1 MQRVHIFRGEPRL
14 VGGLKGADMLKVAVI
29 VVILLGC
36 VLETLGN
43 HVMTIWMQT
52 Q

>member
-1 MQRVHIFRGEPRL
+1 

-29 VVILLGC
+29 FVILVGC
-36 VLETLGN
+36 VLETFGRHGL
-43 HVMTIWMQT
+43 TLWMQT